1 MAAVK
6 SGSPPGALGRNLSAE
21 ALGCSVSPF
30 HGYLDTDP
38 PLRPR
43 EFEDEDE
50 APREEPMSFQG
61 GAPHE
66 ALQGSYDRLCG

>member
-38 PLRPR
+38 PLRSR
-43 EFEDEDE
+43 GFEDKNE
-50 APREEPMSFQG
+50 APREEPVS
-61 GAPHE
+61 
-66 ALQGSYDRLCG
+66 S